1 MSIIYKP
8 HECAPARVDT
18 MSGHAYT
25 PGLLWQ
31 CDTCARVYRFDAGE
45 WDLAADPWSDY
56 ALSEAR
62 RRAARGIEREM
73 RTEARKAAPVSS
85 PTPAEKRE
93 ELARRWQGDAFT
105 RANACQGFQ
114 TPPPATAPAPE
125 GLPLAAFSQIVQ
137 DAAVAALPRLPREQ
151 ETGLT
156 VKRLAAAAR
165 AVAYVDKQWKHQR
178 SPGDAF
184 AHAATA
190 GSAAVLAVA
199 LFRQVEREE
208 QAE

>member
-1 MSIIYKP
+1 MSIIYEP
-8 HECAPARVDT
+8 HDCAPARSDA
-18 MSGHAYT
+18 MSGHAYES
-25 PGLLWQ
+25 GLLWQ
-31 CDTCARVYRFDAGE
+31 CDTCTRVYRWWAGDWE
-45 WDLAADPWSDY
+45 LAADPFSDY

-62 RRAARGIEREM
+62 HRAARDIEQEQ
-73 RTEARKAAPVSS
+73 ARP
-85 PTPAEKRE
+85 
-93 ELARRWQGDAFT
+93 
-105 RANACQGFQ
+105 
-114 TPPPATAPAPE
+114 TAPAPE